1 VNFGFLACFRVA
13 AIAVAAALLLA
24 TPASA
29 AVSDFVGVW
38 NNTSHTA
45 QIRSVSVRQEGDQTI
60 LHVWVGCSSRSHK
73 CDWGEAPM
81 QLFPVVSRPAEAGPT
96 AFLVQLDL
104 SSAKVML
111 VGHLN
116 DDGSL
121 NLMTF
126 LIQSN
131 SNQTDWWANST
142 LSK

>member
-1 VNFGFLACFRVA
+1 MHYGILNRLRIAACA
-13 AIAVAAALLLA
+13 AAAALLLA
-24 TPASA
+24 TPVSA
-29 AVSDFVGVW
+29 AVADFVGVW
-38 NNTSHTA
+38 NDTSHTS
-45 QIRSVSVRQEGDQTI
+45 QIRSVSIRQEGDQTI
-60 LHVWVGCSSRSHK
+60 MHVWVGCSSRSHQ

-116 DDGSL
+116 ADGFL

-142 LSK
+142 LSR